1 MPAKAKKVT
10 ITMKSI
16 SDTAGGAP
24 DVMELITEGTLRPVM
39 LGKAQGWEISYNDS
53 EATGFAGSVTTVSCI
68 GEELASMTRN
78 GAANARLIIE
88 KDRRHHCHYGTEY
101 GEMLLGI
108 SASRI
113 VNNMTE
119 DGGDMYFKYTIDVN
133 SALVSENEIYLNV
146 KVSE

>member
-24 DVMELITEGTLRPVM
+24 DVMELITEGTLRPVT
-39 LGKAQGWEISYNDS
+39 LGKVQGWEISYNDS

-78 GAANARLIIE
+78 IE